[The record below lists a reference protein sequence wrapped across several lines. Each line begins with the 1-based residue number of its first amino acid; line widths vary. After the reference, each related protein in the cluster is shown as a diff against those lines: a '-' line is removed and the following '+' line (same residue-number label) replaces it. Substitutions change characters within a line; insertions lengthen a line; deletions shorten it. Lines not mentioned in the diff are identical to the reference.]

1 MAIRGIKKKSEL
13 NSIEFGS
20 LFAMLLKY
28 DTIYVKISY
37 YKSGNMY
44 IFGFKMGG
52 IIMANYRPKVALIS
66 TVSAV
71 NGGTVLKNL
80 STSTWGLVLVQGT
93 ALFSQSILASGAVDV
108 WENTNTV
115 TTKSADRHTFTNA
128 AGQYG
133 ITCKSGV
140 RILLKFYDN

>member
-1 MAIRGIKKKSEL
+1 
-13 NSIEFGS
+13 
-20 LFAMLLKY
+20 
-28 DTIYVKISY
+28 
-37 YKSGNMY
+37 
-44 IFGFKMGG
+44 
-52 IIMANYRPKVALIS
+52 MANYRPKVALIS